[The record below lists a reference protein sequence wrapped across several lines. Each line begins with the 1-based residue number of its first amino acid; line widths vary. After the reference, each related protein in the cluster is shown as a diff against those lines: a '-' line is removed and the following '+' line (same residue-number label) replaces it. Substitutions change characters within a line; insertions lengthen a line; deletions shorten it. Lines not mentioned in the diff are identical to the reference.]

1 MNKIN
6 FDVSTPEKKV
16 VSCQCD
22 QVVADGIVGQFTILP
37 DHASFV
43 SNLRTCI
50 VKYDCGSKEQ
60 DESLFVFVAGGT
72 LVVENNNLRIFTS
85 AAEKGSDI
93 DLDRAQNAK
102 ARAEKRLDDKAGEID
117 FDRAE
122 AALKRALVRLYLAD
136 KVKGTVKT

>member
-43 SNLRTCI
+43 SNLRICI
-50 VKYDCGSKEQ
+50 VKYDCGDKEQ
-60 DESLFVFVAGGT
+60 DEELFVAGGT
-72 LVVENNNLRIFTS
+72 LVVENNHLRIFTS

-93 DLDRAQNAK
+93 DVDRAQNAK
-102 ARAEKRLDDKAGEID
+102 TRAEKRLDSREGGID
-117 FDRAE
+117 FDRAD
-122 AALKRALVRLYLAD
+122 AALKRALVRLYLVD